1 MQCDDPKC
9 NGDILPT
16 FDDPGKSRTQSRRNS
31 TSFTPP
37 IETVRN
43 RDDDGDGWKQDRN
56 KLSVCWEV
64 SAETR
69 IDSDKESLGTVAH
82 SGNATQVD
90 PTGRILIEFS
100 LGR

>member
-16 FDDPGKSRTQSRRNS
+16 FDDPGKSRTQSRRKS

-43 RDDDGDGWKQDRN
+43 RDDDGWKQDRN
-56 KLSVCWEV
+56 EPAVCGEV
-64 SAETR
+64 SVETR

-82 SGNATQVD
+82 SGNATRVD

-100 LGR
+100 FGR